1 VFNYGIILS
10 IKLLGFQGSMKHSII
25 ILLLLI
31 TGCTSNSNQE
41 YPDNWAK
48 IPKVMGN
55 ECPDI
60 SGKYENIATNT
71 KGESGLNLAW
81 LILPE
86 SKEKNDINSIELIL
100 DPLHNSLLIV
110 ATSDEGVFI
119 ESTLSKQNEN
129 FYCKQG
135 TLVFENNQFV
145 NEHGVIAQN
154 WRSYAV
160 NKTADGLVMRYID
173 SATGVAFLV
182 PITGSHKYW
191 YLYKKKT

>member
-1 VFNYGIILS
+1 
-10 IKLLGFQGSMKHSII
+10 MKHSII

-86 SKEKNDINSIELIL
+86 SKEKNDINSIELTL

-119 ESTLSKQNEN
+119 ESTLSKENED

>member
-1 VFNYGIILS
+1 
-10 IKLLGFQGSMKHSII
+10 MKHSIF

-31 TGCTSNSNQE
+31 AGCTSNSNQE
-41 YPDNWAK
+41 FPDDWAK
-48 IPKVMGN
+48 IPEVKGN

-81 LILPE
+81 LILPK
-86 SKEKNDINSIELIL
+86 SKEQQDISSIEFVF
-100 DPLHNSLLIV
+100 DPSHKNLRV
-110 ATSDEGVFI
+110 AAISDDGVLI
-119 ESTLSKQNEN
+119 ESTLSKQSND

-135 TLVFENNQFV
+135 SLVFENNEFV
-145 NEHGVIAQN
+145 NEGGVIAQN

-160 NKTADGLVMRYID
+160 SKTVDGLVMRYVD
-173 SATGVAFLV
+173 SATGLAFLV

-191 YLYKKKT
+191 YLYKQKT

>member
-1 VFNYGIILS
+1 MN
-10 IKLLGFQGSMKHSII
+10 
-25 ILLLLI
+25 
-31 TGCTSNSNQE
+31 
-41 YPDNWAK
+41 
-48 IPKVMGN
+48 N

-60 SGKYENIATNT
+60 SGKYENIATNI

-81 LILPE
+81 LILPK
-86 SKEKNDINSIELIL
+86 SKEMKDINSIEFIL
-100 DPLHNSLLIV
+100 EPSQNSLRVV
-110 ATSDEGVFI
+110 ASSDASVLK
-119 ESTLSKQNEN
+119 ESVLSQQNED

-135 TLVFENNQFV
+135 QLIFENNQFV

-160 NKTADGLVMRYID
+160 SKTADGLVMRYID
-173 SATGVAFLV
+173 SATGLAFLI